1 MLPSHI
7 SYDMLVISP
16 VIHVMIIIYFSVCG
30 YLKNLKGVIPK
41 SPIIFPA
48 QAHSSTPSRPS
59 IPISVFKEP
68 RVRAVINTDTSQP
81 LFYKTHWR
89 HSYILNK
96 FWTPQNPNPQRRSR
110 SSTRAE
116 ALLISLATDSIEQRW
131 RFDKKYLM
139 YFNLNW
145 CNDFFKSSDI
155 NIDLVCSSSISQIP
169 PLGARRSSKLTMT
182 RNCT

>member
-1 MLPSHI
+1 MLWLLFIFLYVGILRSW
-7 SYDMLVISP
+7 MG
-16 VIHVMIIIYFSVCG
+16 FFE
-30 YLKNLKGVIPK
+30 K
-41 SPIIFPA
+41 SPSIFPA

-68 RVRAVINTDTSQP
+68 RVRAIINTDTSQP

-89 HSYILNK
+89 HPYILNK

-116 ALLISLATDSIEQRW
+116 ALLISSATDSIEQRW
-131 RFDKKYLM
+131 RFDKKNLM